1 MVKSVCGFNELWL
14 TFFKGNKVQLLMDLR
29 ENFNAK
35 SKQRVEIKF
44 AVASFFSVLEVMD
57 KIKLSQASRSR
68 RCELP
73 LMRSVCDKT
82 GKIT

>member
-1 MVKSVCGFNELWL
+1 MASIL
-14 TFFKGNKVQLLMDLR
+14 KGNKVQLLMDLR
-29 ENFNAK
+29 EIFNAK
-35 SKQRVEIKF
+35 LKQRVEIRF
-44 AVASFFSVLEVMD
+44 CCRINFFSCARSNGQD
-57 KIKLSQASRSR
+57 KTEPSGSR

>member
-1 MVKSVCGFNELWL
+1 MASIL
-14 TFFKGNKVQLLMDLR
+14 KGNKVQLLMDLR
-29 ENFNAK
+29 EIFNAN
-35 SKQRVEIKF
+35 
-44 AVASFFSVLEVMD
+44 FFSCARSNGQD
-57 KIKLSQASRSR
+57 KTEPSGSR

>member
-1 MVKSVCGFNELWL
+1 MASIL
-14 TFFKGNKVQLLMDLR
+14 KGNKVQLLMDLR
-29 ENFNAK
+29 EIFNAK
-35 SKQRVEIKF
+35 LKQRFCCRII
-44 AVASFFSVLEVMD
+44 FSCARSNGQD
-57 KIKLSQASRSR
+57 KTEPSGSR